1 MIFLM
6 VSLLFIG
13 AFVGALFG
21 IRVLIWIIIF
31 WLLLILLLWWF
42 VSTSAFISWIVAA
55 VIFECGYFLGMIVR
69 AILDAAGFKAFGLIR
84 DRRSD

>member
-1 MIFLM
+1 M
-6 VSLLFIG
+6 
-13 AFVGALFG
+13 
-21 IRVLIWIIIF
+21 
-31 WLLLILLLWWF
+31 LLWWF
-42 VSTSAFISWIVAA
+42 VSTSAFINWIVAA